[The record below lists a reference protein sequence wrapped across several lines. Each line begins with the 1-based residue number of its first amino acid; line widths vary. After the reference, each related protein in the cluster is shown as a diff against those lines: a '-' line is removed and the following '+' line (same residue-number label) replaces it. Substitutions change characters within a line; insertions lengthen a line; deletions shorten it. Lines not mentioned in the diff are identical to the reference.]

1 MNEGNGPKP
10 GELDARE
17 LRNAFGMFATG
28 VTIVT
33 TRTAEGRPIGL
44 TCNSFSSVS
53 LKPPLVLW
61 SLSLYSP
68 NLKAFLQAPHFAVNI
83 LASHQFGLSR
93 RFCAPVRDR
102 FEGVAWSPG
111 EGGVP
116 LIAEVAAQI
125 QCRNETRH
133 YSGDH
138 VILIGQV
145 IKHEYRDVEPLIFAR
160 GLYRSLGACLSEEDD
175 AC

>member
-1 MNEGNGPKP
+1 MSESTHPA
-10 GELDARE
+10 DAPEIDPRE
-17 LRNAFGMFATG
+17 LRNALGMFATG

-33 TRTAEGRPIGL
+33 TLNVEGRPVGL

-53 LKPPLVLW
+53 LKPPLILW

-68 NLKAFLQAPHFAVNI
+68 NLQTFLQAPYFAVNI
-83 LASHQFGLSR
+83 LAAEQSDLSK
-93 RFCAPVRDR
+93 RFSTPMKDR
-102 FEGVAWSPG
+102 FADIDWSGG

-116 LIAEVAAQI
+116 LIKGSAAHL

-138 VILIGQV
+138 VVLIGQV
-145 IKHEYRDVEPLIFAR
+145 VAFTYRDAEPLVFVR
-160 GLYRSLGACLSEEDD
+160 GRYRELADPYSG
-175 AC
+175 

>member
-1 MNEGNGPKP
+1 MSDEASGSTDP
-10 GELDARE
+10 ELDPRD

-33 TRTAEGRPIGL
+33 TVNADGRPIGL

-61 SLSLYSP
+61 SLSAYSP
-68 NLKAFLQAPHFAVNI
+68 SLQAFLSAPCFAVNI
-83 LASHQFGLSR
+83 LANHQEELSR
-93 RFCAPVRDR
+93 RFSSPIADR
-102 FEGVAWSPG
+102 FAGVDYSTG
-111 EGGVP
+111 ESGIP
-116 LIAEVAAQI
+116 LITGAAAQI

-138 VILIGQV
+138 VVLLGRV
-145 IKHEYRDVEPLIFAR
+145 LCYAYRDVEPLVFSR
-160 GLYRSLGACLSEEDD
+160 GRYRYLATGDGNELTP
-175 AC
+175 

>member
-1 MNEGNGPKP
+1 MNESPEP
-10 GELDARE
+10 TAPAEFDSRD
-17 LRNAFGMFATG
+17 LRHAFGMFPTG

-33 TRTAEGRPIGL
+33 TCTSEGRPIGL

-68 NLKAFLQAPHFAVNI
+68 NLQVFLQSPYFAVNI
-83 LASHQFGLSR
+83 LACDQLELSR
-93 RFCAPVRDR
+93 RFATRMVDR
-102 FEGVAWSPG
+102 FAGINWMAG
-111 EGGVP
+111 EGEIP
-116 LIAEVAAQI
+116 LIPEAAAQI
-125 QCRNETRH
+125 ECRNETRH

-145 IKHEYRDVEPLIFAR
+145 TKYVYRDVEPLVFAR
-160 GLYRSLGACLSEEDD
+160 GLYRSLGDCLPNDRET
-175 AC
+175 

>member
-1 MNEGNGPKP
+1 MNETPEP
-10 GELDARE
+10 TAPAEIDPRD
-17 LRNAFGMFATG
+17 LRNALGMFATG

-33 TRTAEGRPIGL
+33 TVSPEGRPIGI

-68 NLKAFLQAPHFAVNI
+68 NLPIFLQAPCFAINV
-83 LASHQFGLSR
+83 LACDQQDLSR
-93 RFCAPVRDR
+93 RFSTPSIDR
-102 FEGVAWSPG
+102 FAGIEWVPG
-111 EGGVP
+111 ENGVP
-116 LIAEVAAQI
+116 LLPGVAAQM

-145 IKHEYRDVEPLIFAR
+145 LRYVYRDAEPLVFAR
-160 GLYRSLGACLSEEDD
+160 GRYRALSRPDQG
-175 AC
+175 

>member
-1 MNEGNGPKP
+1 MNEASEPKAP
-10 GELDARE
+10 EFDVRD

-28 VTIVT
+28 VTVVT
-33 TRTAEGRPIGL
+33 TCNPDGRPIGL

-68 NLKAFLQAPHFAVNI
+68 NLQAFLQAPYFAVNI
-83 LASHQFGLSR
+83 LACNQFELSR
-93 RFCAPVRDR
+93 RFSAPVRDR
-102 FEGVAWSPG
+102 FEGVGWSGG

-116 LIAEVAAQI
+116 LLPSVAAHI

-145 IKHEYRDVEPLIFAR
+145 VKYEYRDVEPLVFAR
-160 GLYRSLGACLSEEDD
+160 GLYRSLGDCLTGNDPT
-175 AC
+175 

>member
-1 MNEGNGPKP
+1 MNKTPDPAAPAEIDPR
-10 GELDARE
+10 D
-17 LRNAFGMFATG
+17 LRNALGMFATG

-33 TRTAEGRPIGL
+33 AINGEGRPVGI

-53 LKPPLVLW
+53 LKPPLILW

-68 NLKAFLQAPHFAVNI
+68 NLQTFLQAPCFAINV
-83 LASHQFGLSR
+83 LASDQQALSR
-93 RFCAPVRDR
+93 RFSTPSIDR
-102 FEGVAWSPG
+102 FAGIKWAAG
-111 EGGVP
+111 ENGIP
-116 LIAEVAAQI
+116 LIPGVAAQI

-145 IKHEYRDVEPLIFAR
+145 LRYVYRNVEPLIFAR
-160 GLYRSLGACLSEEDD
+160 GRYLTLLGSESGPTGK
-175 AC
+175 

>member
-1 MNEGNGPKP
+1 MNEASEPQAP
-10 GELDARE
+10 EFDVRD

-28 VTIVT
+28 VTVVT
-33 TRTAEGRPIGL
+33 TCNSDGRPIGL

-68 NLKAFLQAPHFAVNI
+68 NLQAFLQAPYFAVNI
-83 LASHQFGLSR
+83 LACDQFELSR
-93 RFCAPVRDR
+93 RFSSPVRDR
-102 FEGVAWSPG
+102 FDGVGWASG

-116 LIAEVAAQI
+116 LLPGVAAHI

-145 IKHEYRDVEPLIFAR
+145 VRYEYRDVEPLVFAR
-160 GLYRSLGACLSEEDD
+160 GLYRSLGDCLTGNDSG
-175 AC
+175 